1 MKYLLCDRK
10 CCILCF
16 NQFLLWKL
24 KLLKMNLPQKICN
37 SVIYKKG
44 KNSHEPATQG
54 NRWVIACF
62 PETLTN
68 PAHFW
73 LHSFSPP
80 YYASSKL
87 LDYFFAFLYSFTRAS
102 QVVKNPPARAGGAGD
117 LGSVPGLGRSPGEGN
132 GNLLHYSCLENPMD
146 RAWRAT
152 VHGVAKSWM
161 WFSNWAQEYSFTTFI
176 CVWKLCVNSTFNFK

>member
-1 MKYLLCDRK
+1 MKIGIIKDESAIKDMQVSDL
-10 CCILCF
+10 
-16 NQFLLWKL
+16 
-24 KLLKMNLPQKICN
+24 
-37 SVIYKKG
+37 YKKE

-87 LDYFFAFLYSFTRAS
+87 LDYFFAFLYGFTRAS
-102 QVVKNPPARAGGAGD
+102 QVVQ
-117 LGSVPGLGRSPGEGN
+117 
-132 GNLLHYSCLENPMD
+132 
-146 RAWRAT
+146 W
-152 VHGVAKSWM
+152 
-161 WFSNWAQEYSFTTFI
+161 
-176 CVWKLCVNSTFNFK
+176 

>member
-1 MKYLLCDRK
+1 MKIGIIKDESAIKDMQVSDL
-10 CCILCF
+10 
-16 NQFLLWKL
+16 
-24 KLLKMNLPQKICN
+24 
-37 SVIYKKG
+37 YKKE

-87 LDYFFAFLYSFTRAS
+87 LDYFFAFLYGFTRAY
-102 QVVKNPPARAGGAGD
+102 QVVQ
-117 LGSVPGLGRSPGEGN
+117 
-132 GNLLHYSCLENPMD
+132 
-146 RAWRAT
+146 W
-152 VHGVAKSWM
+152 
-161 WFSNWAQEYSFTTFI
+161 
-176 CVWKLCVNSTFNFK
+176 